1 MAIKAKIANKA
12 ISDKSGYS
20 IGIIKEILE
29 IDERIEKQGKKEIK
43 FAAQFEF
50 SIISE
55 GTQKAIIH
63 KIWTG
68 QNINFQKF
76 KNESGHE
83 DYNRLTRLC
92 LNIGLLKETDL
103 ASLKNDNIPNLEDLE
118 GKQIKFK
125 LEPSKKNQQFSL
137 IDISSI
143 RLVD

>member
-29 IDERIEKQGKKEIK
+29 IDERIEKQGKKEVK
-43 FAAQFEF
+43 FASQFEF

-55 GTQKAIIH
+55 GSQKAIIF
-63 KIWTG
+63 KMWTG

-92 LNIGLLKETDL
+92 LNLGLLKETDL
-103 ASLKNDNIPNLEDLE
+103 TSLNDENIPNLEDLE
-118 GKQIKFK
+118 GKKIKFK
-125 LEPSKKNQQFSL
+125 LEPSKKNELFSL

-143 RLVD
+143 RLID

>member
-1 MAIKAKIANKA
+1 MSIKAKIANKA

-20 IGIIKEILE
+20 YGIVKEILE

-43 FAAQFEF
+43 FASQFEF
-50 SIISE
+50 SIVSE

-76 KNESGHE
+76 KNESGIE

-92 LNIGLLKETDL
+92 LNLGLIKESDL
-103 ASLKNDNIPNLEDLE
+103 SSLKDENIPNLEDLE
-118 GKQIKFK
+118 GRQIKFK
-125 LEPSKKNQQFSL
+125 LETSKKNQQFSL

-143 RLVD
+143 RLID

>member
-43 FAAQFEF
+43 FEAQFEF